1 MEHIVGINELNSLEL
16 KREVKEFCEDHL
28 VDLLE
33 GDYKLYVSY
42 HKVEDHS
49 TNTFADTVIGRAFGK
64 DLLAVSFLREDS
76 KIFSWDD
83 VCDKYIPVFELL
95 SRKYNVVKV
104 NVVKTTRNTNSIHN
118 QYRDTKSYTKN
129 LLNVVKSDLGYI
141 YGITLYIKED
151 KGKKKPMQ
159 HIDTWRFEK

>member
-33 GDYKLYVSY
+33 GDYELYVSY
-42 HKVEDHS
+42 HKVEHHS
-49 TNTFADTVIGRAFGK
+49 TNPFADTVIGRAFGK
-64 DLLAVSFLREDS
+64 DLLAVTFLREGS

-95 SRKYNVVKV
+95 SRRYNIVKV
-104 NVVKTTRNTNSIHN
+104 NVVKIARNAND
-118 QYRDTKSYTKN
+118 YRDTKSYTNN
-129 LLNVVKSDLGYI
+129 LLNVVKSDLGLI